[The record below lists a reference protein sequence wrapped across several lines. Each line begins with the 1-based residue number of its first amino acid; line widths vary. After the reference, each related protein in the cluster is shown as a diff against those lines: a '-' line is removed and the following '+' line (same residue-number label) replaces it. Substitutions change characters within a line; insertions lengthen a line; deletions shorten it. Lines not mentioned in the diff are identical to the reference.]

1 MTNFNHINKCIIKIE
16 SNDKLKEIN
25 IKSRMCYYFNNTS
38 KTEDFDLHNI
48 LIDKESYKNILVYN
62 ISYKRL
68 IDYKPLSS
76 RFNKI
81 DGFIRVYDGLVYSS
95 YDRISVTSGVTYI
108 ISHNYATIKV
118 DSRKI
123 QKKTITFCNDI
134 ILVSQFGIKIRII
147 ITIIYC

>member
-1 MTNFNHINKCIIKIE
+1 MTNFNHINKCITKIE
-16 SNDKLKEIN
+16 GNDKLKEIN

-76 RFNKI
+76 RFNKL
-81 DGFIRVYDGLVYSS
+81 DGFIRVYDGLVYSN
-95 YDRISVTSGVTYI
+95 YDRISVTSGVTYT

-134 ILVSQFGIKIRII
+134 ILVSQFGIKIKII